1 MGSREPHKKYSQ
13 KKTSRQAP
21 KSCLILSSNPIY
33 QQNGNYSIYLFY
45 VKKIYKLFLK
55 KKI

>member
-21 KSCLILSSNPIY
+21 KSCLILSSNP
-33 QQNGNYSIYLFY
+33 YLPT
-45 VKKIYKLFLK
+45 KWELLNLFILCEK
-55 KKI
+55 NL